1 MNLDPDACYRALV
14 TRDSRFDGR
23 LFVGVKTTGIYCR
36 PICPARTP
44 KRENVTFF
52 PSAAAAQEAGFRPC
66 LRCRPESA
74 PDLGAWRGA
83 SNTVSRG
90 LALIEAGALDD
101 GDLES
106 LADRLGVGGRHLRRL
121 FHTHLGASPVAVAQ
135 TRRVLLAKQL
145 IHETRLAMTEVAL
158 ASGFSSVRRFNETF
172 QALYGRPPA
181 SLRRTRRDPH
191 LAREDGVRLKLP
203 YRAPYD
209 WDSLMGFL
217 KHRAIG
223 GVEVV
228 TDRRYVRAITLD
240 GQSGLLAVSPGAG
253 DMLEV
258 VIRFPRLA
266 ALPAII
272 ARVRRIFDLAAD
284 PAAIAGHLARDP
296 DLAARLAARPGLRVP
311 GAWDGFEL
319 AVRAILGQQITVA
332 AATALASRL
341 AADFGA
347 PLSADL
353 AGRESGVTHAF
364 PTPDALAKADLTT
377 LPMPRARSSA
387 LASLAQAAVRDPTL
401 FDPRGDPARSIAKLM
416 ALPGIG
422 AWTAHYIALRAL
434 RDPDAF
440 PAADIGL
447 QRAMASADGVRPSA
461 GALEARSQAWRPWR
475 AYAALHIWTTPDLCE
490 TNPLEPGADDDRRAA

>member
-1 MNLDPDACYRALV
+1 MDLDPDACYRALV
-14 TRDSRFDGR
+14 TRDARFDGR
-23 LFVGVKTTGIYCR
+23 LFVAVKTTGIYCR

-44 KRENVTFF
+44 KRENVTFYS
-52 PSAAAAQEAGFRPC
+52 SAAAAQNAGFRPC

-74 PDLGAWRGA
+74 PDFGAWRGA

-90 LALIEAGALDD
+90 LALIEAGALD
-101 GDLES
+101 GGNLAS
-106 LADRLGVGGRHLRRL
+106 LADRLGVGERHLRRL
-121 FHTHLGASPVAVAQ
+121 FQTHLGASPIAVVQ

-145 IHETRLAMTEVAL
+145 IHETHLSMTEVAL

-172 QALYGRPPA
+172 QALYARPPA
-181 SLRRTRRDPH
+181 ALRRARARD
-191 LAREDGVRLKLP
+191 DGVRLSLP

-209 WDSLMGFL
+209 WDALMAFL
-217 KHRAIG
+217 AARAIS
-223 GVEVV
+223 GVEAASP
-228 TDRRYVRAITLD
+228 RRYVRAITLE
-240 GQSGLLAVSPGAG
+240 GHTGLLAVSPGTG
-253 DMLEV
+253 DRLEA

-284 PAAIAGHLARDP
+284 PAAIAEHLANDP
-296 DLAARLAARPGLRVP
+296 DLASRVALRPGLRVP

-319 AVRAILGQQITVA
+319 AVRAILGQQITVG

-341 AADFGA
+341 AATFGA
-347 PLSADL
+347 PLKPDL
-353 AGRESGVTHAF
+353 AGVESGVTHAF
-364 PTPDALAKADLTT
+364 PTPEALARADLSS
-377 LPMPRARSSA
+377 LPMPGARSSA
-387 LASLAQAAVRDPTL
+387 LSSLARAALADPAL
-401 FDPRGDPARSIAKLM
+401 FDPRGDPAQAIAKFT

-447 QRAMASADGVRPSA
+447 QRALAGPGGIRPSA
-461 GALEARSQAWRPWR
+461 NALEARSQAWRPWR
-475 AYAALHIWTTPDLCE
+475 AYAALHLWTTPDL
-490 TNPLEPGADDDRRAA
+490 ADRRARHDQRAA